1 MRVSTARAGAARART
16 AGRWGGTNG
25 GGASRRTTRCRRDRT
40 LAFALEGEAECPE
53 LGALRDTFNTEIDP
67 EQYLPLGRGVC
78 FTMGKLSGKIEE
90 QLVIEP
96 IPACGL
102 EAMSKGM
109 ATSYTHVF
117 GATLGQAL
125 AMDASL
131 LPEDFADAKFAQD
144 FKFRCE
150 SAARTWDRPWPKEA
164 LMYVRW

>member
-1 MRVSTARAGAARART
+1 
-16 AGRWGGTNG
+16 
-25 GGASRRTTRCRRDRT
+25 
-40 LAFALEGEAECPE
+40 
-53 LGALRDTFNTEIDP
+53 
-67 EQYLPLGRGVC
+67 
-78 FTMGKLSGKIEE
+78 
-90 QLVIEP
+90 VIEP
-96 IPACGL
+96 IPACGV

-131 LPEDFADAKFAQD
+131 LPGDFADANFAQD

-164 LMYVRW
+164 LMYV